1 MTRLP
6 STTELTTAPD
16 LLAFVRPPKFSF
28 VSPGQSST
36 MDCHGL
42 CLPLFNFADLRF
54 QTLTRADTVLST
66 GPGTGTTPPDFTE
79 RMYKAIALKGVD
91 CDELPETGALPA
103 LFDGTEHPVVDVSA
117 YTTVI
122 DFKLN
127 AAADTWA
134 EYNALLDAA
143 GFETIEP
150 GDCFRLFIYSDL
162 MDCEARPCNF
172 VSRTVHY
179 CTACFQRV
187 EDTCYTSVIEYK
199 CNENSM
205 DFIYK
210 CDDGHSLPA
219 QRVRLPFYLKE
230 PQLNSDS
237 DVITL
242 SDQSI
247 VKLTEVISREYSL
260 ETMAMPF
267 EWHTKLKVALAHDS
281 VKIVN
286 DNLDEH
292 ETPGVYSF
300 SADADYKIKW
310 QKHPSLLGKAEAKLT
325 HAQAIAMRNL
335 NCG

>member
-1 MTRLP
+1 MPKPFPTDIESGP
-6 STTELTTAPD
+6 ILTP
-16 LLAFVRPPKFSF
+16 FVRPPKFSF
-28 VSPGQSST
+28 VSPGQSAV

-42 CLPLFNFADLRF
+42 CLPLYDFSDLRF
-54 QTLTRADTVLST
+54 QTLTYSGTILSS
-66 GPGTGTTPPDFTE
+66 GSGTGSTPPDFTE
-79 RMYKAIALKGVD
+79 REYKVIALKGVD
-91 CDELPETGALPA
+91 CDELPTTGSLPA
-103 LFDGTEHPVVDVSA
+103 LFNGTEHLVSEVSA
-117 YTTVI
+117 YTTAI
-122 DFKLN
+122 DFKIN
-127 AAADTWA
+127 PAADTWE

-162 MDCEARPCNF
+162 MDCESRPCNF
-172 VSRTVHY
+172 ISRSLHY
-179 CTACFQRV
+179 CTSCFQRV

-210 CDDGHSLPA
+210 CDDGHTLPA

-237 DVITL
+237 DVIKF

-247 VKLTEVISREYSL
+247 VKLTEVISREYTL

-286 DNLDEH
+286 ENMDEH
-292 ETPGVYSF
+292 ETPGMYSF
-300 SADADYKIKW
+300 AADADYKIKW

-325 HAQAIAMRNL
+325 HANAIAMRNL